1 MDLSTAALA
10 GVSANSMALAI
21 PRRHRALMTEQKA
34 VYKGEFP
41 LTAEFRSGPRGYKKS
56 YEDWVEQQ
64 LMPHGQA
71 VDLQTNVL
79 RFEPKNW
86 KYANRFAA
94 EHPETMV
101 LSTWRAASGMP
112 KGAPDDGDPLGV
124 SNISFPGHWVLSPG
138 TTVAGSGINP
148 ASEVIRVA
156 STDNLRRGPAL
167 LVETTP
173 SGERLWDRF
182 EYTA

>member
-1 MDLSTAALA
+1 MDFSAATASAATAATA
-10 GVSANSMALAI
+10 STSMAMAI
-21 PRRHRALMTEQKA
+21 PRRHRALLSQQKA

-56 YEDWVEQQ
+56 YEDWVDQQ

-79 RFEPKNW
+79 RFEPENW

-112 KGAPDDGDPLGV
+112 KGTPDDGDPLGV
-124 SNISFPGHWVLSPG
+124 STISFPGHWVLSPG
-138 TTVAGSGINP
+138 TTLAGAGINP
-148 ASEVIRVA
+148 ASDA
-156 STDNLRRGPAL
+156 PWTL
-167 LVETTP
+167 
-173 SGERLWDRF
+173 F
-182 EYTA
+182 